1 MSANAFVRVENL
13 TRRFGERTV
22 LDALDLSIAPGEFVA
37 MLGRSGSG
45 KSTLLRALAGID
57 HDAGPGERIV
67 APPRR
72 AVLFQDARL
81 LPWTRVIGNVLLGA
95 DSPKRAERARGVL
108 AEVGLAG
115 REAEWP
121 KNLSGGEQQRVAL
134 ARSFVREP
142 ELLLADEPFSALD
155 ALTKIQM
162 QELLATV
169 CRNHAPSVLLV
180 THDVEEAIMLADR
193 VVLLDAGRIA
203 LDRRV
208 TSPHPRHRGGPEF
221 EDLRDELFARLGVDF
236 GRSQS
241 YRPRREQEA
250 AAPVAELQP

>member
-1 MSANAFVRVENL
+1 MSTHTATHVENL
-13 TRRFGERTV
+13 TRRFGGRTV
-22 LDALDLSIAPGEFVA
+22 LDALDLTIAPGEFVA

-45 KSTLLRALAGID
+45 KSTVLRALAKID
-57 HDAGPGERIV
+57 HDVSEAEVII
-67 APPRR
+67 APKRR

-81 LPWTRVIGNVLLGA
+81 LPWARVIDNVLLGTDTA
-95 DSPKRAERARGVL
+95 DGPQRARAVL

-115 REAEWP
+115 REQEWP

-134 ARSFVREP
+134 ARSLVREP

-162 QELLATV
+162 QELLAVV
-169 CRNHAPSVLLV
+169 CRKHAPSVLLV

-193 VVLLDAGRIA
+193 VVLLDEGRIA

-208 TSPHPRHRGGPEF
+208 LSPRPRHRGGPEF
-221 EDLRDELFARLGVDF
+221 VALRDELFARLGVGAADER
-236 GRSQS
+236 RSPPQ
-241 YRPRREQEA
+241 PRHDHA
-250 AAPVAELQP
+250 AQAQI

>member
-1 MSANAFVRVENL
+1 MSTTAAVRVEKL
-13 TRRFGERTV
+13 TRRFGERIV
-22 LDALDLSIAPGEFVA
+22 LDALDLTIAPGEFVA

-45 KSTLLRALAGID
+45 KSTLLRAIAGID
-57 HDAGPGERIV
+57 HDAAAEERIV
-67 APPRR
+67 APARR

-81 LPWTRVIGNVLLGA
+81 LPWARVIDNVLLGT
-95 DSPKRAERARGVL
+95 DSPEGARRAKGVL

-134 ARSFVREP
+134 ARSLVREP

-162 QELLATV
+162 QDLLAII
-169 CRNHAPSVLLV
+169 CRKHAPSVLLV

-193 VVLLDAGRIA
+193 VVLLDAGQIA

-208 TSPHPRHRGGPEF
+208 ATPRPRHRGGPEF
-221 EDLRDELFARLGVDF
+221 EALRDELFARLGVEA
-236 GRSQS
+236 GRTLPVQ
-241 YRPRREQEA
+241 PQREPA
-250 AAPVAELQP
+250 AALATHH